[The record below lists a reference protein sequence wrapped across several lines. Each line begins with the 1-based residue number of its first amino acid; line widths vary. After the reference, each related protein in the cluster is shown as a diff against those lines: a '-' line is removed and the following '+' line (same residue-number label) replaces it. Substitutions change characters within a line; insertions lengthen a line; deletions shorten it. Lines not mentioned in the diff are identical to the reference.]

1 MLKLQVKTITK
12 FFSKGDGFMATNNK
26 HFTDY
31 FTDFAQKWVPDSYVI
46 ALVLTIVAFILA
58 KIFTPAGPFDIVISW
73 GKGFWTLLAF
83 SMQMSLIVITGYA
96 LATTP
101 ICKKLI
107 SSACS
112 KPNSA
117 TSVYVYAVILASI
130 GFYLNWGFGLVFAAL
145 ISKNL
150 AIQAGKKGIKIDY
163 RYLCGAAWTPFY
175 IWHMGLSGSA
185 PLLVATA
192 DHFMVKEIGIIPIS
206 QTIFH
211 PYNLILTAISVV
223 AIIILFGF
231 ILPPR
236 DETKM
241 ISITEFNPELAKE
254 ETATAAEKKV
264 IKTPSEWV
272 TYTPWCSYIVGLMF
286 LTYLYYHFFV
296 IGMSLDINV
305 LNFLFLT
312 LIIWL
317 YGSPAELLKAVKAS
331 TPAAWGVILQ
341 FPFYAGIF
349 GIMKYTGLVD
359 TISAWVIAFSTEAS
373 FPAIAAIL
381 TGFISYFI
389 PSGGSKWVI
398 EAPFLIPAGQA
409 LGIPDAQTVIA
420 YMFGGDLVALIQP
433 FFAVPFMAVCGL
445 EFKDFVGYSFVA
457 FIVLGIL
464 MVLGLTFIPF
474 TI

>member
-1 MLKLQVKTITK
+1 MLQLETQ
-12 FFSKGDGFMATNNK
+12 SKK
-26 HFTDY
+26 QFTDY
-31 FTDFAQKWVPDSYVI
+31 FTDFARKWVPDSYVI
-46 ALVLTIVAFILA
+46 ALVLTIIAFIMALVL
-58 KIFTPAGPFDIVISW
+58 TPSGPFDIVISW

-83 SMQMSLIVITGYA
+83 AMQMSLIVITGYA

-101 ICKKLI
+101 VCTKLI
-107 SSACS
+107 SSVCS
-112 KPNSA
+112 KPTSA
-117 TSVYVYAVILASI
+117 TSVYVYAVILSAI
-130 GFYLNWGFGLVFAAL
+130 GFYLNWGFGLIFAAL
-145 ISKNL
+145 ICKNL
-150 AIQAGKKGIKIDY
+150 AVQAMRKNIKIDY

-211 PYNLILTAISVV
+211 PYNLILTGVSVI
-223 AIIILFGF
+223 AIIIMFGF
-231 ILPPR
+231 VLKPK
-236 DETKM
+236 DESKM
-241 ISITEFNPELAKE
+241 ISIAEWNPELAVIESPGKE
-254 ETATAAEKKV
+254 EKPV

-272 TYTPWCSYIVGLMF
+272 TYTPWCSYLVGLMF

-296 IGMSLDINV
+296 LGKSLDINV

-317 YGSPAELLKAVKAS
+317 YGTPAAMLKAVKAS

-359 TISAWVIAFSTEAS
+359 TIAAGVIKLSTATT
-373 FPAIAAIL
+373 FPAIAAVL

-409 LGIPDAQTVIA
+409 LGIPDAQTIIA
-420 YMFGGDLVALIQP
+420 YMFGGDLTALIQT

-457 FIVLGIL
+457 FIVLGLI
-464 MVLGLTFIPF
+464 MILGLTFIPF
-474 TI
+474 AM

>member
-1 MLKLQVKTITK
+1 MSTEK
-12 FFSKGDGFMATNNK
+12 K
-26 HFTDY
+26 HFTDH
-31 FTDFAQKWVPDSYVI
+31 FTDFAHKWVPDSYVI
-46 ALVLTIVAFILA
+46 ALVLTIVAFIMALV
-58 KIFTPAGPFDIVISW
+58 FTPSGPFDVVISW

-83 SMQMSLIVITGYA
+83 SMQMSLIVITGFA

-101 ICKKLI
+101 VCTRLITSICN
-107 SSACS
+107 
-112 KPNSA
+112 KPGSP
-117 TSVYVYAVILASI
+117 TSVYIYAVILSAI
-130 GFYLNWGFGLVFAAL
+130 GYYLNWGFGLVFAAL
-145 ISKNL
+145 ICKNL
-150 AIQAGKKGIKIDY
+150 ATQAERKGISIDY

-192 DHFMVKEIGIIPIS
+192 DHFMVKDIGVIPIS
-206 QTIFH
+206 MTIFH
-211 PYNLILTAISVV
+211 PYNLILTIVSVI

-231 ILPPR
+231 VLQPK
-236 DETKM
+236 DKNKM
-241 ISITEFNPELAKE
+241 VSISQWNPDLVVKE
-254 ETATAAEKKV
+254 AAPEEKKV
-264 IKTPSEWV
+264 IKTPSDWV

-286 LTYLYYHFFV
+286 LTYLVYHFFFL
-296 IGMSLDINV
+296 GKSLDINV

-312 LIIWL
+312 LIIFL
-317 YGSPAELLKAVKAS
+317 YGSPAALLKAVKAS

-341 FPFYAGIF
+341 FPFYAGIY

-359 TISAWVIAFSTEAS
+359 TISAWVIAFSTETT

-409 LGIPDAQTVIA
+409 LGIHDAQTVIA
-420 YMFGGDLVALIQP
+420 YMFGGDLTALVQP

-457 FIVLGIL
+457 FIVLGII

-474 TI
+474 TV

>member
-1 MLKLQVKTITK
+1 MRTEGKKQ
-12 FFSKGDGFMATNNK
+12 
-26 HFTDY
+26 FTDH

-46 ALVLTIVAFILA
+46 ALMLTIVAFILA
-58 KIFTPAGPFDIVISW
+58 EIFTPSSPFDIVVSW

-101 ICKKLI
+101 VCKKLI
-107 SSACS
+107 SSICS
-112 KPNSA
+112 KPNSE

-130 GFYLNWGFGLVFAAL
+130 GFYLNWGFGLIFAAL
-145 ISKNL
+145 ICKNL
-150 AIQAGKKGIKIDY
+150 AVQAEKKCIAIDY

-192 DHFMVKEIGIIPIS
+192 DHFMVKDIGVIPIS

-211 PYNLILTAISVV
+211 PYNLILTVV
-223 AIIILFGF
+223 SIIAIIILFGF
-231 ILPPR
+231 ILPPK
-236 DETKM
+236 DKSKI
-241 ISITEFNPELAKE
+241 ISITQFNPALAQE
-254 ETATAAEKKV
+254 NVIAVEKKPV
-264 IKTPSEWV
+264 ITPSEWV
-272 TYTPWCSYIVGLMF
+272 SQTPWCSYIVGVMF
-286 LTYLYYHFFV
+286 LVYLYYHFFV
-296 IGMSLDINV
+296 LGKSLDINV

-312 LIIWL
+312 LIIFL
-317 YGSPAELLKAVKAS
+317 YGSASELLKAVKAS

-359 TISAWVIAFSTEAS
+359 TIAAWVITLSNAST

-389 PSGGSKWVI
+389 PSGGSKWII

-409 LGIPDAQTVIA
+409 LGIPNPQTIIA

-457 FIVLGIL
+457 FIILGII

-474 TI
+474 SV